1 MTTKRVKKMGK
12 EEMKEMFDLVIYA
25 FNQEPTAERQE
36 RFEKLLSHT
45 QSYGFLIDEQ
55 LTSQVMATPFQVNFH
70 GVRYPMAGIG
80 YVASYP
86 EYRGEGGISAIMK
99 EMLADL
105 AKQKVALSYLAPFSY
120 PFYRQYGYEQTF
132 EQAEYTIKTE
142 DWPRV
147 KRVPGTI
154 KRVSWADGKEVIK
167 DVYLENQ
174 RAHSGGVIRETWWLD
189 YTLNRA
195 SKPNNQ
201 AI

>member
-105 AKQKVALSYLAPFSY
+105 AKQKVALSYLAPF
-120 PFYRQYGYEQTF
+120 
-132 EQAEYTIKTE
+132 
-142 DWPRV
+142 
-147 KRVPGTI
+147 
-154 KRVSWADGKEVIK
+154 
-167 DVYLENQ
+167 
-174 RAHSGGVIRETWWLD
+174 
-189 YTLNRA
+189 
-195 SKPNNQ
+195 
-201 AI
+201 

>member
-1 MTTKRVKKMGK
+1 
-12 EEMKEMFDLVIYA
+12 
-25 FNQEPTAERQE
+25 
-36 RFEKLLSHT
+36 
-45 QSYGFLIDEQ
+45 
-55 LTSQVMATPFQVNFH
+55 
-70 GVRYPMAGIG
+70 MAGIG

-201 AI
+201 AIYYSSEGKRKVM

>member
-1 MTTKRVKKMGK
+1 
-12 EEMKEMFDLVIYA
+12 MKEMFDLVIYA

-99 EMLADL
+99 EMLADCETKGCPFL
-105 AKQKVALSYLAPFSY
+105 LSTVFISILSS
-120 PFYRQYGYEQTF
+120 
-132 EQAEYTIKTE
+132 I
-142 DWPRV
+142 
-147 KRVPGTI
+147 
-154 KRVSWADGKEVIK
+154 
-167 DVYLENQ
+167 
-174 RAHSGGVIRETWWLD
+174 WL
-189 YTLNRA
+189 
-195 SKPNNQ
+195 
-201 AI
+201 

>member
-1 MTTKRVKKMGK
+1 
-12 EEMKEMFDLVIYA
+12 MK
-25 FNQEPTAERQE
+25 
-36 RFEKLLSHT
+36 KLLSHT

-142 DWPRV
+142 DWP
-147 KRVPGTI
+147 TC
-154 KRVSWADGKEVIK
+154 
-167 DVYLENQ
+167 
-174 RAHSGGVIRETWWLD
+174 
-189 YTLNRA
+189 
-195 SKPNNQ
+195 
-201 AI
+201 

>member
-1 MTTKRVKKMGK
+1 M
-12 EEMKEMFDLVIYA
+12 
-25 FNQEPTAERQE
+25 
-36 RFEKLLSHT
+36 
-45 QSYGFLIDEQ
+45 
-55 LTSQVMATPFQVNFH
+55 NFH

-147 KRVPGTI
+147 KRVPVPLNEFLGLTV
-154 KRVSWADGKEVIK
+154 KRSLK
-167 DVYLENQ
+167 
-174 RAHSGGVIRETWWLD
+174 T
-189 YTLNRA
+189 YTLKIKERTLVV
-195 SKPNNQ
+195 
-201 AI
+201 